1 MGKDY
6 IHRIPRQV
14 KDAELASDS
23 IDHTAIADSFI
34 KTDSGDPA
42 ASNDTGEGYVV
53 GSLWVNTTSGQQ
65 FICTD
70 ITAEDAT
77 WINQEG
83 DDINPPTPHQGS
95 TKGFM
100 MGGIDHP
107 GASVDHI
114 QTTPFASDTNSSD
127 FGEFAHLGGR
137 DFIGTAVPTAKDYQW
152 AFGGGPSEVD
162 VIERFGNSTPYS
174 GTDWGNLTEA
184 RQYHQSA
191 ADGTSR
197 GISMGGRNSGD
208 THKSDIETF
217 SFSSPGNATDSTS
230 ELTQVLSGGASA
242 EDNTYATILNGW
254 YAPATVNTMNR
265 FTKAS
270 ITDATDWGEAATTR
284 AWSHGCN
291 DTTYGYSVGGSPDPA
306 GNIERTSFSSAGG
319 STDVGELGLVTNNQG
334 THGMSSTTHGYAFGG
349 DTPATPTGDNHIRKF
364 AFSSPASGTDVGE
377 MTVSNAPSDGKLY
390 GVVGSQH

>member
-1 MGKDY
+1 MPKY
-6 IHRIPRQV
+6 IPRQIEG
-14 KDAELASDS
+14 KDVADNAV
-23 IDHTAIADSFI
+23 DHTAVAESFI
-34 KTDSGDPA
+34 HLATAAPTVANDEGTGYAVGNLWIDYSNGETYTCVDSTDEA
-42 ASNDTGEGYVV
+42 AQWAAQD
-53 GSLWVNTTSGQQ
+53 GSDDVN
-65 FICTD
+65 IY
-70 ITAEDAT
+70 
-77 WINQEG
+77 
-83 DDINPPTPHQGS
+83 PHQGS

-184 RQYHQSA
+184 RQYHQA
-191 ADGTSR
+191 ASDGTSR
-197 GISMGGRNSGD
+197 GVSMGGRNSSD
-208 THKSDIETF
+208 THKDDIETF
-217 SFSSPGNATDSTS
+217 SFTSPGNATDSTY
-230 ELTQVLSGGASA
+230 ELTQALSGGASA
-242 EDNTYATILNGW
+242 EDDTYATILNGW
-254 YAPATVNTMNR
+254 YAPAVVNTMNR

-270 ITDATDWGEAATTR
+270 IADATDWGEAATTR

-349 DTPATPTGDNHIRKF
+349 DTPSAPGGDNHIRKF
-364 AFSSPASGTDVGE
+364 AFSSPTSGTDVGE
-377 MTVSNAPSDGKLY
+377 MTISNAPSDGKLY

>member
-1 MGKDY
+1 MPKY
-6 IHRIPRQV
+6 IPRQIEG
-14 KDAELASDS
+14 KDVADNAV
-23 IDHTAIADSFI
+23 DHTAVAESFI
-34 KTDSGDPA
+34 HLATA
-42 ASNDTGEGYVV
+42 APD
-53 GSLWVNTTSGQQ
+53 
-65 FICTD
+65 
-70 ITAEDAT
+70 
-77 WINQEG
+77 G
-83 DDINPPTPHQGS
+83 DDDEGTGFAAGCLWIDYSNGETYVCTASSDENAVWHAQDGSDDVNIYPHQGS

-100 MGGIDHP
+100 MGGVDYP
-107 GASVDHI
+107 GAYVDHI
-114 QTTPFASDTNSSD
+114 QTTPFASDANSSD

-137 DFIGTAVPTAKDYQW
+137 DFIATAVPTAKDYQW